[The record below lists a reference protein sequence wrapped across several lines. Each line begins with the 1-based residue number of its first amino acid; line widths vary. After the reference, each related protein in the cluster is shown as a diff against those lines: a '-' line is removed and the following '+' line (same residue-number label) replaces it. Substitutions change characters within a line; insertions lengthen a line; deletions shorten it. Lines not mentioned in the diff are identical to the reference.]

1 MGYFG
6 GAAVNQ
12 ALKANRDLLKMR
24 IKRKRAQ
31 GTVSDKEWIDYK
43 HATPKQLVEIRTK
56 VRKQQKIRLI
66 KISIVTQLILLGCVI
81 IAYVSSAN

>member
-12 ALKANRDLLKMR
+12 ALKANRDLLKNR
-24 IKRKRAQ
+24 VKRKRAQ

-56 VRKQQKIRLI
+56 VQKQQKLRLV
-66 KISIVTQLILLGCVI
+66 KIIITALLILIGCIAI
-81 IAYVSSAN
+81 IHLLT

>member
-12 ALKANRDLLKMR
+12 ALKANRDLLKNR
-24 IKRKRAQ
+24 VKRKRAQ
-31 GTVSDKEWIDYK
+31 GTVSDKEWIDHK

-56 VRKQQKIRLI
+56 VQKQQKLRLV
-66 KISIVTQLILLGCVI
+66 KIIITALLILIGCIAI
-81 IAYVSSAN
+81 IHLLT